1 MAGEPEPGGGA
12 GVPLAQRA
20 ATLVATLAH
29 SLTAAIGMAPA
40 VLPVLPWVLAF
51 NVWQA
56 LAGLLAAKPAVL
68 LGTAVLLLG
77 ALLLAAMLYI
87 MWATFG
93 VLQRSLTRDSA
104 VAAQMASLQVS
115 SGANSLVCGN
125 LQHGNISQSPSRT
138 ISRTPKLP
146 LTQPLPPAPLPHL
159 PCSPPAAGLLAP
171 GSCQDSRCRAGL
183 L

>member
-77 ALLLAAMLYI
+77 ALLLAAMLWI

-93 VLQRSLTRDSA
+93 VLQRSLTFDA
-104 VAAQMASLQVS
+104 AFAAQVAALQVS
-115 SGANSLVCGN
+115 CGANGLW
-125 LQHGNISQSPSRT
+125 QSPAWDCLAAWHAARP
-138 ISRTPKLP
+138 RWCMGVD
-146 LTQPLPPAPLPHL
+146 HL
-159 PCSPPAAGLLAP
+159 PSLGKPFPARPNSP
-171 GSCQDSRCRAGL
+171 
-183 L
+183 